1 MPDIDASP
9 SAGTKLYMGTTALAG
24 LTDTYVE
31 VMGIESIPEFGR
43 AYNEVTFTPLASRGV
58 QKYKGSFNDGSV
70 TVPLAKNLSDEGQAA
85 LLAGLAT
92 DFDYN
97 FKVEANDKVAP
108 VAATVTIAP
117 GTPGVVTHAAHG
129 FVDGTAVKFTTTGSL
144 PGALVSGTT
153 YYVVDADADPDEY
166 SVAATKGGAA
176 LTIAASPAGSGVHT
190 VTTVP
195 SNSVIYFKAK
205 VMSFTNNPGNVDAV
219 LMSGVNLGIK
229 SGTLS
234 EVARLPGPAV
244 A

>member
-1 MPDIDASP
+1 MDASP
-9 SAGTKLYMGTTALAG
+9 SAGTKLYMGTTALVG
-24 LTDTYVE
+24 LTDTYIE
-31 VMGIESIPEFGR
+31 IAGIESIPEFGR
-43 AYNEVTFTPLASRGV
+43 AYNEVTFTPLADRGV

-70 TVPLAKNLSDEGQAA
+70 SVPLAKNLSDAGQAA

-108 VAATVTIAP
+108 VSATVSIAA
-117 GTPGVVTHAAHG
+117 GTPGVVTQADHG
-129 FVDGTAVKFTTTGSL
+129 FADGTAVKFSTTGTL
-144 PGALVSGTT
+144 PGALVAGTT
-153 YYVVDADADPDEY
+153 YYVVDSDEDTY
-166 SVAATKGGAA
+166 SVAATKGGSA
-176 LTIAASPAGSGVHT
+176 LTVAASPAGTGTHT

-219 LMSGVNLGIK
+219 LMGGVNLGIK
-229 SGTLS
+229 SGSLS
-234 EVARLPGPAV
+234 EIARLPGPAV

>member
-85 LLAGLAT
+85 LLAGLGT

-108 VAATVTIAP
+108 ESFTVTISVA
-117 GTPGVVTHAAHG
+117 TPGVFTKVAHG
-129 FVDGTAVKFTTTGSL
+129 FVANQELDLSTSAADLPSGLTAGPVFVKTVLSADTFTVSATAGGSAIATSDAGT
-144 PGALVSGTT
+144 
-153 YYVVDADADPDEY
+153 
-166 SVAATKGGAA
+166 
-176 LTIAASPAGSGVHT
+176 GVHT

-195 SNSVIYFKAK
+195 TNSVIYFKAK

-244 A
+244 